1 MLNSGFVKIMDDYDK
16 KEENS
21 VAGDFKMF
29 ILCKFFTILEK
40 RGKLPLKSQS
50 ETQKP

>member
-1 MLNSGFVKIMDDYDK
+1 MDYYDK

-29 ILCKFFTILEK
+29 ILCKSFAILEK
-40 RGKLPLKSQS
+40 
-50 ETQKP
+50 TIIT

>member
-1 MLNSGFVKIMDDYDK
+1 MDDYDK

-29 ILCKFFTILEK
+29 IRCKFVNSLQSLKKEVNC
-40 RGKLPLKSQS
+40 PLSLS
-50 ETQKP
+50 LRR

>member
-1 MLNSGFVKIMDDYDK
+1 MDYYDK

-29 ILCKFFTILEK
+29 ILCKSFAILEK
-40 RGKLPLKSQS
+40 RGKLPLKSQP
-50 ETQKP
+50 ETLTP